1 MTQFK
6 DNCSPRRAVAAAA
19 LMVCWAWLA
28 VAVAPQADAAT
39 LTWDPAGAGGGNG
52 TWDTTTTSW
61 YSGGSAVTWNNGTND
76 TASFGGTAG
85 TVTLGEAITAGGLDF
100 TTDLY
105 TVTGGT
111 LTLSGGGA
119 ANVGSGLSATLA
131 SGLSAADGI
140 EKTGAGTLTVS
151 GAYANTGTGVI
162 TVTEGTLRMA
172 QTGLA
177 TSSSTGWGS
186 GRPVV
191 VAAGATLESA
201 VSANV
206 GTFGRQVTLNG
217 GTLNLTAQTAADSL
231 NYVNNLVLN
240 DGASVIGNAMRMA
253 YYTDGLVTVG
263 GTFASTMSAGI
274 VLAKSGVR
282 AATFDVADVT
292 SSADADLTINGV
304 IRDLSG
310 YGGTPVIKNGTG
322 TMLLSGTNTYTGT
335 TTVNAGTLVGGV
347 ATSFSGGTAAA
358 FGTGDVVVNAGAT
371 ITGNTSFSV
380 TGGRNTTR
388 RLTLNGGTWDMS
400 YADAGAEYARYLD
413 MTAGTVTAAAADIF
427 RSAIGGLDIT
437 TFAAATSSVIEQPL
451 ILTQGSLTLNVADGA
466 AADDFV
472 MQGNISQ
479 HSTTAYGVTKQG
491 AGTAVLTATSS
502 YTGGTVIEGGV
513 LQIGSSSTGTG
524 GVLPAGNTAITAGA
538 TLRFAHG
545 ATGPEY
551 AGTLSGAGTLE
562 VAGSGGTSNDLQLA
576 GNNASFT
583 GAVEIAGGH
592 LRVANAAALSAANA
606 VTISD
611 SGILSVFAYGA
622 GNQYDI
628 TIGSLASADAT
639 TLVRL
644 GGTANRSLTVGD
656 ATSTTYAGRI
666 RNDAGGTGSMVK
678 VGSGTLTLTGVND
691 FSGGLSISA
700 GTIVAGNANALGSG
714 SVTIASGAFLEM
726 ADGVTVANSMS
737 LAGGA
742 ISRGS
747 SVGSTVAEIV
757 AGSVGNAVSLAPVMS
772 WAAGTPGTT
781 YSDVLSLTNT
791 SGVAQVLSMTFDPTG
806 LDQDTIN
813 SLELGWFDTGS
824 QDWVAAIDGNSSGT
838 PTFFSGSWAD
848 YLAANPTA
856 TPTTALGVYGRD
868 TATNTAWAVIDHNS
882 DFAVVAVPEPSA
894 VALAAGLAGL
904 PVLLRLLRRRRAA

>member
-1 MTQFK
+1 MTRFK
-6 DNCSPRRAVAAAA
+6 DSCCPRQMLATTAW
-19 LMVCWAWLA
+19 MVCWAWLA
-28 VAVAPQADAAT
+28 VSVAPQADAAT
-39 LTWDPAGAGGGNG
+39 LAWDPAGAGGGDG
-52 TWDTTTTSW
+52 TWDITTASW
-61 YSGGSAVTWNNGTND
+61 DSGGSAVAWSNGTND
-76 TASFGGTAG
+76 TASFAGSAG
-85 TVTLGEAITAGGLDF
+85 TVTLGEAITAAGLTF
-100 TTDLY
+100 TSDGY

-140 EKTGAGTLTVS
+140 EKTGAGMLTVS
-151 GAYANTGTGVI
+151 GAYADTGTGVI

-177 TSSSTGWGS
+177 TSGSNGWGS

-217 GTLNLTAQTAADSL
+217 GTLNLTAQTVADSL

-240 DGASVIGNAMRMA
+240 NGASVIGNAMRMA

-263 GTFASTMSAGI
+263 GTSASTISAGI

-282 AATFDVADVT
+282 TATFDVADAT
-292 SSADADLTINGV
+292 SSADADLTITGV

-310 YGGTPVIKNGTG
+310 ATSGTPLIKNGVG
-322 TMLLSGTNTYTGT
+322 TMLLSGTNTYSGQ

-347 ATSFSGGTAAA
+347 GTSFAGGTAAA
-358 FGTGDVVVNAGAT
+358 FGTGDVVVNEGAT
-371 ITGNTSFSV
+371 ITGNTFFSV

-388 RLTLNGGTWDMS
+388 RVTLNGGTWDMS
-400 YADAGAEYARYLD
+400 YADSGAEYVRYLD
-413 MTAGTVTAAAADIF
+413 MTAGTVTADAAGYF
-427 RSAIGGLDIT
+427 RSAVGGLEIT
-437 TFAAATSSVIEQPL
+437 TFAAATSSVIQQPL
-451 ILTQGSLTLNVADGA
+451 VLTQGSLTLNAADGA
-466 AADDFV
+466 AADDIV
-472 MQGNISQ
+472 MQGFISG
-479 HSTTAYGVTKQG
+479 SGFSLTKQG

-502 YTGGTVIEGGV
+502 YTSGTAVEAGV
-513 LQIGSSSTGTG
+513 LQIGSSSTGIG
-524 GVLPAGNTAITAGA
+524 GVLPTAGNTAISVGA

-545 ATGPEY
+545 AASPVY
-551 AGTLSGAGTLE
+551 NGTLSGAGTLE

-583 GAVEIAGGH
+583 GPVEIAGGH
-592 LRVANAAALSAANA
+592 LRAANAAALSAANA

-639 TLVRL
+639 TLVRI
-644 GGTANRSLTVGD
+644 GGSTNRSLTVGD
-656 ATSTTYAGRI
+656 ATSTTYAGQI
-666 RNDAGGTGSMVK
+666 RNDAGGTGAMVK

-691 FSGGLSISA
+691 FSGGLSISE
-700 GTIVAGNANALGSG
+700 GTLVAGNADALGSG

-726 ADGVTVANSMS
+726 ADGVTVANSLS

-742 ISRGS
+742 ISRPS

-757 AGSVGNAVSLAPVMS
+757 AGSAGNAVSLAPVMS
-772 WAAGTPGTT
+772 WAAGTPGTN

-806 LDQDTIN
+806 LDQATID
-813 SLELGWFDTGS
+813 SLELGWFDTLNQS
-824 QDWVAAIDGNSSGT
+824 WVGAIDGNSSGT
-838 PTFFSGSWAD
+838 PAFFSGSWAD
-848 YLAANPTA
+848 YLTANPAA

-868 TATNTAWAVIDHNS
+868 TASNTAWAVIDHNS
-882 DFAVVAVPEPSA
+882 DFSVVAVPEPSA
-894 VALAAGLAGL
+894 VVLAAGLAVL
-904 PVLLRLLRRRRAA
+904 PVLLRRRRRRAA

>member
-1 MTQFK
+1 MTRFK
-6 DNCSPRRAVAAAA
+6 DSCCPRQMLATTAW
-19 LMVCWAWLA
+19 MVCWAWLA
-28 VAVAPQADAAT
+28 VSVAPQADAAT
-39 LTWDPAGAGGGNG
+39 LAWDPAGAGGGDG
-52 TWDTTTTSW
+52 TWDTTTASW
-61 YSGGSAVTWNNGTND
+61 DSGGSAVAWSNGTND
-76 TASFGGTAG
+76 TASFAGSAG
-85 TVTLGEAITAGGLDF
+85 TVTLGEAITAAGLTF
-100 TTDLY
+100 TSDGY

-119 ANVGSGLSATLA
+119 ANVANVGSGLSATLA

-151 GAYANTGTGVI
+151 GAYADTGTGVI

-177 TSSSTGWGS
+177 TSGSNGWGI

-217 GTLNLTAQTAADSL
+217 GTLNLTAYIAADSL

-240 DGASVIGNAMRMA
+240 NGASVIGNAMRMA

-263 GTFASTMSAGI
+263 GTSASTISAGI

-282 AATFDVADVT
+282 TATFDVADAT
-292 SSADADLTINGV
+292 SSADADLTITGV

-310 YGGTPVIKNGTG
+310 ATSGTPLIKNGVG
-322 TMLLSGTNTYTGT
+322 TMLLSGTNTYSGQTS
-335 TTVNAGTLVGGV
+335 VNA
-347 ATSFSGGTAAA
+347 
-358 FGTGDVVVNAGAT
+358 
-371 ITGNTSFSV
+371 
-380 TGGRNTTR
+380 
-388 RLTLNGGTWDMS
+388 
-400 YADAGAEYARYLD
+400 
-413 MTAGTVTAAAADIF
+413 
-427 RSAIGGLDIT
+427 
-437 TFAAATSSVIEQPL
+437 
-451 ILTQGSLTLNVADGA
+451 
-466 AADDFV
+466 
-472 MQGNISQ
+472 
-479 HSTTAYGVTKQG
+479 
-491 AGTAVLTATSS
+491 
-502 YTGGTVIEGGV
+502 GV

-524 GVLPAGNTAITAGA
+524 GELPTAGNTAISAGA

-545 ATGPEY
+545 DTSPIY
-551 AGTLSGAGTLE
+551 NGTLSGAGTLE

-583 GAVEIAGGH
+583 GPVEIAGGH
-592 LRVANAAALSAANA
+592 LRAANAAALSAANA

-639 TLVRL
+639 TLVRI
-644 GGTANRSLTVGD
+644 GGSTNRSLTVGD
-656 ATSTTYAGRI
+656 ATSTTYAGQI
-666 RNDAGGTGSMVK
+666 RNDAGGTGAMVK

-691 FSGGLSISA
+691 FSGGLSISE
-700 GTIVAGNANALGSG
+700 GTLVAGNADALGSG

-726 ADGVTVANSMS
+726 ADGVTVANSLS

-742 ISRGS
+742 ISRPS

-757 AGSVGNAVSLAPVMS
+757 AGSAGNAVSLAPVMS
-772 WAAGTPGTT
+772 WAAGTPGTN

-806 LDQDTIN
+806 LDQATID
-813 SLELGWFDTGS
+813 SLELGWFDTLNQS
-824 QDWVAAIDGNSSGT
+824 WVGAIDGNSSGT
-838 PTFFSGSWAD
+838 PAFFSGSWAD
-848 YLAANPTA
+848 YLTANPAA

-868 TATNTAWAVIDHNS
+868 TASNTAWAVIDHNS
-882 DFAVVAVPEPSA
+882 DFSVVAVPEPSA
-894 VALAAGLAGL
+894 VALAAGLAVL
-904 PVLLRLLRRRRAA
+904 PVLLRRRRRAA

>member
-1 MTQFK
+1 MTRFK
-6 DNCSPRRAVAAAA
+6 DSCCPRQMLATTAW
-19 LMVCWAWLA
+19 MVCWAWLA
-28 VAVAPQADAAT
+28 VSVAPQADAAT
-39 LTWDPAGAGGGNG
+39 LAWDPAGAGGGDG
-52 TWDTTTTSW
+52 TWDTTTASW
-61 YSGGSAVTWNNGTND
+61 DSGGSAVAWSNGTND
-76 TASFGGTAG
+76 TASFAGSAG
-85 TVTLGEAITAGGLDF
+85 TVTLGEAITAAGLTF
-100 TTDLY
+100 TSDGY

-119 ANVGSGLSATLA
+119 ANVANVGSGLSATLA

-151 GAYANTGTGVI
+151 GAYADTGTGVI

-177 TSSSTGWGS
+177 TSGSNGWGI

-217 GTLNLTAQTAADSL
+217 GTLNLTAYIVADSL

-240 DGASVIGNAMRMA
+240 NGASVIGNAMRMA

-263 GTFASTMSAGI
+263 GTSASTISAGI

-282 AATFDVADVT
+282 TATFDVADAT
-292 SSADADLTINGV
+292 SSADADLTITGV

-310 YGGTPVIKNGTG
+310 ATSGTPLIKNGVG
-322 TMLLSGTNTYTGT
+322 TMLLSGTNTYSGQTS
-335 TTVNAGTLVGGV
+335 VNA
-347 ATSFSGGTAAA
+347 
-358 FGTGDVVVNAGAT
+358 
-371 ITGNTSFSV
+371 
-380 TGGRNTTR
+380 
-388 RLTLNGGTWDMS
+388 
-400 YADAGAEYARYLD
+400 
-413 MTAGTVTAAAADIF
+413 
-427 RSAIGGLDIT
+427 
-437 TFAAATSSVIEQPL
+437 
-451 ILTQGSLTLNVADGA
+451 
-466 AADDFV
+466 
-472 MQGNISQ
+472 
-479 HSTTAYGVTKQG
+479 
-491 AGTAVLTATSS
+491 
-502 YTGGTVIEGGV
+502 GV

-524 GVLPAGNTAITAGA
+524 GELPTAGNTAISAGA

-545 ATGPEY
+545 DTSPIY
-551 AGTLSGAGTLE
+551 NGTLSGAGTLE

-583 GAVEIAGGH
+583 GPVEIAGGH

-639 TLVRL
+639 TLVRI
-644 GGTANRSLTVGD
+644 GGSTNRSLTVGD
-656 ATSTTYAGRI
+656 ATSTTYAGQI
-666 RNDAGGTGSMVK
+666 RNDAGGTGAMVK

-691 FSGGLSISA
+691 FSGGLSISE
-700 GTIVAGNANALGSG
+700 GTLVAGNADALGSG

-726 ADGVTVANSMS
+726 ADGVTVANSLS

-742 ISRGS
+742 ISRPS

-757 AGSVGNAVSLAPVMS
+757 AGSAGNAVSLAPVMS
-772 WAAGTPGTT
+772 WAAGTPGTN

-806 LDQDTIN
+806 LDQATID
-813 SLELGWFDTGS
+813 SLELGWFDTLNQS
-824 QDWVAAIDGNSSGT
+824 WVGAIDGNSSGT
-838 PTFFSGSWAD
+838 PAFFSGSWAD
-848 YLAANPTA
+848 YLTANPAA

-868 TATNTAWAVIDHNS
+868 TASNTAWAVIDHNS
-882 DFAVVAVPEPSA
+882 DFSVVAVPEPSA
-894 VALAAGLAGL
+894 VALAAGLAVL
-904 PVLLRLLRRRRAA
+904 PVLLRRRRRAA